1 MQTGSGKKAQLGEI
15 SRQGRGG
22 SIGAAGIVMVA
33 IAAAGCG
40 WIVGRLQTAPAA
52 SVAEPDGGTESAA
65 LATRHIATHVPVAD
79 VDHRAAAAIP
89 AASDAGGGNPPG
101 GLDPELLAA
110 SLAGGTDAQRLA
122 ALTTAL
128 EYDVELP
135 AERLIA
141 AYEHD
146 ASDQVRLLAFT
157 TYVDTLAT
165 QVDAARAAMQAAT
178 GNTSDVVRMEAAR
191 RLAELA
197 AYEVQ
202 MTLAPT
208 GLEIKP

>member
-1 MQTGSGKKAQLGEI
+1 
-15 SRQGRGG
+15 
-22 SIGAAGIVMVA
+22 
-33 IAAAGCG
+33 
-40 WIVGRLQTAPAA
+40 
-52 SVAEPDGGTESAA
+52 
-65 LATRHIATHVPVAD
+65 VPD
-79 VDHRAAAAIP
+79 VDHRAAAPIP
-89 AASDAGGGNPPG
+89 AASDAGGGSSPG

-110 SLAGGTDAQRLA
+110 SLAGGTDAERLA

-141 AYEHD
+141 AYEND

-191 RLAELA
+191 RLDELA
-197 AYEVQ
+197 AYEAQ
-202 MTLAPT
+202 MSLAPT